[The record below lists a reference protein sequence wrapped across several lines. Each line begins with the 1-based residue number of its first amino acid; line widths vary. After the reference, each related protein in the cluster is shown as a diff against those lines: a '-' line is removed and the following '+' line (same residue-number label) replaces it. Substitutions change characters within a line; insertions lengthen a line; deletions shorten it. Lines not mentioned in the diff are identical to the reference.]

1 MENRI
6 QYRGNGE
13 VTEFFYNF
21 VIFAAGDMEVY
32 LDDAL
37 QVSGYEVVGAG
48 DKEGG
53 KVVFEKAPA
62 SGVLVTLS
70 RKLEISRRSDFQEG
84 GVLRS
89 KILNYEFDYI
99 MACLQQISAAID
111 RTMILPAYAE
121 DVNLKLPSPSCGK
134 AILWNE
140 DASGLC
146 NSDVDINNLDAAL
159 TEAVATT
166 TANAAAT
173 AEQSAIAT
181 AQAAVA
187 TEKAEEATRAA
198 EAAEEATLQKLDTDV
213 ENISAEGKKNI
224 IVWGMPDYDKAVDK
238 VPEELYTAPCNGYV
252 FLHAR
257 GNPTIEKEP
266 YGMYLEVGSTESN
279 LQKFYAR
286 YGAMPQNGNL
296 GSSIMLPLTKDDVY
310 RCTGLGSAPRFV
322 FIPCRGE
329 A

>member
-99 MACLQQISAAID
+99 VACLQQISAAID
-111 RTMILPAYAE
+111 RTMICRLMP
-121 DVNLKLPSPSCGK
+121 KT
-134 AILWNE
+134 
-140 DASGLC
+140 
-146 NSDVDINNLDAAL
+146 L
-159 TEAVATT
+159 T
-166 TANAAAT
+166 
-173 AEQSAIAT
+173 
-181 AQAAVA
+181 
-187 TEKAEEATRAA
+187 
-198 EAAEEATLQKLDTDV
+198 
-213 ENISAEGKKNI
+213 
-224 IVWGMPDYDKAVDK
+224 
-238 VPEELYTAPCNGYV
+238 
-252 FLHAR
+252 
-257 GNPTIEKEP
+257 
-266 YGMYLEVGSTESN
+266 
-279 LQKFYAR
+279 
-286 YGAMPQNGNL
+286 
-296 GSSIMLPLTKDDVY
+296 
-310 RCTGLGSAPRFV
+310 
-322 FIPCRGE
+322 
-329 A
+329 

>member
-1 MENRI
+1 M
-6 QYRGNGE
+6 
-13 VTEFFYNF
+13 
-21 VIFAAGDMEVY
+21 
-32 LDDAL
+32 
-37 QVSGYEVVGAG
+37 
-48 DKEGG
+48 
-53 KVVFEKAPA
+53 
-62 SGVLVTLS
+62 VTLS

-99 MACLQQISAAID
+99 VACLQQISAAID

-213 ENISAEGKKNI
+213 ENISSEGKKNI

>member
-1 MENRI
+1 MDI
-6 QYRGNGE
+6 
-13 VTEFFYNF
+13 V
-21 VIFAAGDMEVY
+21 
-32 LDDAL
+32 
-37 QVSGYEVVGAG
+37 
-48 DKEGG
+48 
-53 KVVFEKAPA
+53 
-62 SGVLVTLS
+62 
-70 RKLEISRRSDFQEG
+70 DF
-84 GVLRS
+84 L
-89 KILNYEFDYI
+89 KIL
-99 MACLQQISAAID
+99 ISAAID

-121 DVNLKLPSPSCGK
+121 DVNLKLPSPSRGK

-173 AEQSAIAT
+173 AEQLAIAT

>member
-99 MACLQQISAAID
+99 VACLQQISAAID

-198 EAAEEATLQKLDTDV
+198 EAAEEATL
-213 ENISAEGKKNI
+213 
-224 IVWGMPDYDKAVDK
+224 
-238 VPEELYTAPCNGYV
+238 
-252 FLHAR
+252 
-257 GNPTIEKEP
+257 
-266 YGMYLEVGSTESN
+266 
-279 LQKFYAR
+279 
-286 YGAMPQNGNL
+286 
-296 GSSIMLPLTKDDVY
+296 
-310 RCTGLGSAPRFV
+310 
-322 FIPCRGE
+322 
-329 A
+329 

>member
-21 VIFAAGDMEVY
+21 VIFAADDMEVY

-99 MACLQQISAAID
+99 VACLQQISAAID

-121 DVNLKLPSPSCGK
+121 DVNLKLPSPSRGK

-213 ENISAEGKKNI
+213 ENIIYS
-224 IVWGMPDYDKAVDK
+224 
-238 VPEELYTAPCNGYV
+238 
-252 FLHAR
+252 
-257 GNPTIEKEP
+257 
-266 YGMYLEVGSTESN
+266 
-279 LQKFYAR
+279 
-286 YGAMPQNGNL
+286 
-296 GSSIMLPLTKDDVY
+296 
-310 RCTGLGSAPRFV
+310 
-322 FIPCRGE
+322 FI
-329 A
+329 

>member
-99 MACLQQISAAID
+99 VACLQQISAAID

-173 AEQSAIAT
+173 AEQSA
-181 AQAAVA
+181 
-187 TEKAEEATRAA
+187 RAA

-213 ENISAEGKKNI
+213 ENISSEGKKNI

-266 YGMYLEVGSTESN
+266 YGMYLEVGSSESN